1 MSSRKPLKNVIN
13 EHKTAVILA
22 IVIIAGG
29 SIGSYFVTDYLNA
42 QNPERIT
49 LATTT
54 STYDS
59 GLLDYL
65 LPKFTEQTGIQ
76 VKVLSV
82 GTGTAIQYGKDG
94 NADVILV
101 HARSREDD
109 FVNASLGEGG
119 LSYGIHRACIM
130 YNDFIIVGHSS
141 NPANL
146 QIGDNISIV
155 MTKLRDAM
163 DSGNMTFYSR
173 GDNSGT
179 HTKEKELWA
188 EIGVIAATRWS
199 AQPDKYTETGQGMA
213 ATLLMTYEDVENA
226 HEGYTL
232 VDRGT
237 WLSFNDTYTSLNILA
252 ESVIGEDKL
261 LNPYGAIPVNPVM
274 HSHVKFISACR
285 FVGFLTSPYG
295 QQLINSYTKN
305 NAVLFHANFGTCNSS
320 TNCPTTDDE
329 IAIWTP
335 FHVEYAGLT
344 V

>member
-1 MSSRKPLKNVIN
+1 MSSRKTLKGRIL

-29 SIGSYFVTDYLNA
+29 SIGAYFAIDYLNA
-42 QNPERIT
+42 QNPEKIT

-76 VKVLSV
+76 IKVLSV

-101 HARSREDD
+101 HSRSREDD
-109 FVNASLGEGG
+109 FVNSSLGVDGI
-119 LSYGIHRACIM
+119 SYGIHRACVM

-146 QIGDNISIV
+146 LPDDNITTV
-155 MTKLRDAM
+155 MTKLRDAI
-163 DSGNMTFYSR
+163 DTGNMTFYSR

-179 HTKEKELWA
+179 HSKEKELWG
-188 EIGVIAATRWS
+188 EIGVIAATKW
-199 AQPDKYTETGQGMA
+199 AGQPDKYTETGQGMA
-213 ATLLMTYEDVENA
+213 STLLMTWEDDDA
-226 HEGYTL
+226 THEGYTI

-252 ESVIGEDKL
+252 ASVVGEDFL
-261 LNPYGAIPVNPVM
+261 LNPYGAIPVNPVL
-274 HSHVKFISACR
+274 HPHVKFLSACR

-295 QQLINSYTKN
+295 QTLINAYTKN
-305 NAVLFHANFGTCNSS
+305 NAVLFHSSFGLCNSTTS
-320 TNCPTTDDE
+320 CTTTNNET
-329 IAIWTP
+329 AIWTP
-335 FHVEYAGLT
+335 FQAEFVSLT
-344 V
+344 I

>member
-1 MSSRKPLKNVIN
+1 MSTRKPLKEILS

-22 IVIIAGG
+22 VVIIAGG
-29 SIGSYFVTDYLNA
+29 SIGAYFAIDYLNA
-42 QNPERIT
+42 QNPEKIT

-76 VKVLSV
+76 IKVLSV

-101 HARSREDD
+101 HSRSREDD
-109 FVNASLGEGG
+109 FVNVSLGVDGIP
-119 LSYGIHRACIM
+119 YGIHRACIM
-130 YNDFIIVGHSS
+130 FNDFIIVGHSS

-146 QIGDNISIV
+146 LPVDNITTV

-163 DSGNMTFYSR
+163 DTGNMTFYSR
-173 GDNSGT
+173 GDDSGT
-179 HTKEKELWA
+179 HSKEKALWA
-188 EIGVIAATRWS
+188 EIGIVPATRWNG
-199 AQPDKYTETGQGMA
+199 QPAKYTETGQGMA
-213 ATLLMTYEDVENA
+213 ATLLMTYEDVDLA

-237 WLSFNDTYTSLNILA
+237 WLTFNDTYTSLNILV
-252 ESVIGEDKL
+252 ESVPGEDLL
-261 LNPYGAIPVNPVM
+261 LNPYGAIPVNPVLYP
-274 HSHVKFISACR
+274 HVKYLSACR
-285 FVGFLTSPYG
+285 FIGFLTSPYG
-295 QQLINSYTKN
+295 QALVNAYKKN
-305 NAVLFHANFGTCNSS
+305 NAVLFHASFGTCNHNSS
-320 TNCPTTDDE
+320 CPTTADE

-335 FHVEYAGLT
+335 FQAEFAGLT